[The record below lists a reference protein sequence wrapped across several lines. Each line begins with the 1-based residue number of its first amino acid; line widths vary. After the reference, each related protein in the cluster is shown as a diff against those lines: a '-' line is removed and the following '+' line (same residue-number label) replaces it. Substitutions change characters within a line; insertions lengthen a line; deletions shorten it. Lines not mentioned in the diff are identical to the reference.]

1 MKYKLVI
8 FDLDGTLV
16 DTIADLGAAANAVLA
31 ANGLPQHEP
40 EAFRGMVGHGVRN
53 LVKQSMPEAMR
64 EDDCAVDAL
73 LDQFLPYYFDHLD
86 DRSRPYPGMPE
97 LLADLQAAGVRLAV
111 ASNKFQAGTEKLIG
125 RMFPDITF
133 AAVLGGRPGEP
144 LKPDPA
150 IVDEIRERTGISSRE
165 TVMVG
170 DSGTDIATAGAA
182 GVDCVAV
189 SWGFRSREA
198 LSAAPRIV
206 DSVAQLRALLFPN
219 NED

>member
-1 MKYKLVI
+1 MNYKLVI

-16 DTIADLGAAANAVLA
+16 DTIADRGAATNAALA
-31 ANGLPQHEP
+31 AKGLPQHEP

-53 LVKQSMPEAMR
+53 LVKQAMPEPMR
-64 EDDCAVDAL
+64 EDEQAVDAL
-73 LDQFLPYYFDHLD
+73 LKIFLAYYIDHLD
-86 DRSRPYPGMPE
+86 DRSRPYPGMAE
-97 LLADLQAAGVRLAV
+97 LLADLQAAGVKLAV
-111 ASNKFQAGTEKLIG
+111 ASNKFQAGAEKLIG
-125 RMFPDITF
+125 RMFPDIRF

-150 IVDEIRERTGISSRE
+150 IVDEIRERAGVSRGE
-165 TVMVG
+165 TLMVG
-170 DSGTDIATAGAA
+170 DSGTDIATAEAA

-206 DSVAQLRALLFPN
+206 DAAAQLRALLLPN

>member
-16 DTIADLGAAANAVLA
+16 DTIADLGAATNAALA
-31 ANGLPQHEP
+31 AKGLPQHEP
-40 EAFRGMVGHGVRN
+40 EAFRSMVGHGVRN
-53 LVKQSMPEAMR
+53 LVKRAMPEPMR
-64 EDDCAVDAL
+64 EDEQAVDAL
-73 LDQFLPYYFDHLD
+73 LKIFLAYYIDHLD
-86 DRSRPYPGMPE
+86 DRSRPYPGMAE
-97 LLADLQAAGVRLAV
+97 LLADLQAAGVKLGV
-111 ASNKFQAGTEKLIG
+111 ASNKFQAGAEKLIG
-125 RMFPDITF
+125 RMFPEVRF

-150 IVDEIRERTGISSRE
+150 IVDEIRERAGVSRE
-165 TVMVG
+165 VTVMVG
-170 DSGTDIATAGAA
+170 DSGTDIATAEAA

-206 DSVAQLRALLFPN
+206 DAAAQLRALLLPN

>member
-16 DTIADLGAAANAVLA
+16 DTIADLGAATNAALA
-31 ANGLPQHEP
+31 TKGLPQHEP

-53 LVKQSMPEAMR
+53 LVKQAMPEPMR
-64 EDDCAVDAL
+64 EDEQAVDAL
-73 LDQFLPYYFDHLD
+73 LEIFLAYYIDHLD
-86 DRSRPYPGMPE
+86 DRSRPYPGMAE
-97 LLADLQAAGVRLAV
+97 LLADLQAAGVKLGV
-111 ASNKFQAGTEKLIG
+111 ASNKFQAGAEKLIG
-125 RMFPDITF
+125 RMFPEIRF
-133 AAVLGGRPGEP
+133 AAVLGGRLGEP

-150 IVDEIRERTGISSRE
+150 IVDEIRERAGVSREE

-170 DSGTDIATAGAA
+170 DSGTDIATAEAA

-206 DSVAQLRALLFPN
+206 DAAAQLRALLLPN